1 MNTKIKVV
9 LIDDEISPR
18 IICRNYL
25 SEFSEIEI
33 AGEAS
38 TLEDA
43 KTLIDAVQPNI
54 VLLDIHLGN
63 TSGFDLL
70 KHYTNPNFNVIFIT
84 AYDQYAIKAIKA
96 GALDY
101 LLKPI
106 DQEELKKAI
115 EKSKNQSTINP
126 EKIDIAN
133 ETLHSKKAERISLSA
148 NDGYHIVW
156 VKDIIYCSASGN
168 YTTFHIVNNKQIVIS
183 KILKEYENLL
193 PANTFLRVHQSYLV
207 NMNYIERFTKDQIL
221 ILQNG
226 AEVMV
231 ASRKKDEVINWLKE
245 MS

>member
-25 SEFSEIEI
+25 SELSDIEI
-33 AGEAS
+33 VGEAS

-43 KTLIDAVQPNI
+43 KALIDAAQPNI

-63 TSGFDLL
+63 ASGFDLL
-70 KHYTNPNFNVIFIT
+70 KQYTNPSFNVIFIT
-84 AYDQYAIKAIKA
+84 AYDQYAIAAIKA

-106 DQEELKKAI
+106 DPEELKKAI
-115 EKSKNQSTINP
+115 EKSKLHSTINT
-126 EKIDIAN
+126 EKIEIAT
-133 ETLHSKKAERISLSA
+133 ETLHSKRTERISLSA
-148 NDGYHIVW
+148 NDGYHVVW

-168 YTTFHIVNNKQIVIS
+168 YTTFHIANNKQIVIS
-183 KILKEYENLL
+183 KILKEYESLL
-193 PANTFLRVHQSYLV
+193 PADTFLRVHQSYLV